1 MNEEIRC
8 YTFTHFML
16 SSIQQGIQSGH
27 AATELS
33 DKYMLAEGWQNGYA
47 EELASWIS
55 NHKTIICLNGG
66 NSKGLHDLYAFLGN
80 DANPFPFVK
89 FHEDEDSMEGILT
102 SIALILPARIFD
114 GAARLR
120 RQKYDP
126 QVTVTHDHLLE
137 EVRISWVEGEVAQT
151 DTYNGW
157 EHELME
163 ALNRMRLAT

>member
-1 MNEEIRC
+1 MNEETRC

-47 EELASWIS
+47 EELANWIS

-66 NSKGLHDLYAFLGN
+66 NSKGLHDLYAFLN
-80 DANPFPFVK
+80 LDTNPFPFVK

-102 SIALILPARIFD
+102 SIAMILPARIFE
-114 GAARLR
+114 GAARMR
-120 RQKYDP
+120 REKYDP
-126 QVTVTHDHLLE
+126 QVTVTQDHLLE
-137 EVRISWVEGEVAQT
+137 ELRIAWVE
-151 DTYNGW
+151 DNLFY
-157 EHELME
+157 
-163 ALNRMRLAT
+163 

>member
-1 MNEEIRC
+1 MNEEVRC

-33 DKYMLAEGWQNGYA
+33 DKYMLAEGWQYGYA
-47 EELASWIS
+47 EELANWIS

-66 NSKGLHDLYAFLGN
+66 NSKGLHDLYAFL
-80 DANPFPFVK
+80 DDEANTFPFVK

-126 QVTVTHDHLLE
+126 QISVAWDHLQE
-137 EVRISWVEGEVAQT
+137 ELRVSWVEEEEAPT
-151 DTYNGW
+151 ETYTLFERDLMNRLNG
-157 EHELME
+157 LQ
-163 ALNRMRLAT
+163 LAR